1 MNVLAIDCATE
12 VLSAALL
19 CDAPRKGAVYSMQ
32 ADAGT
37 VHGEILFTVIDSLLS
52 AARVKTEEMDLFV
65 CQRGPGSWTGLRIG
79 FSAVKGF
86 ALALNK
92 PFLSIPTL
100 DCAALAAPEAGFDGV
115 ALPVLDAKQKRYYCA
130 LFENG
135 RRTTDYLDASPET
148 IAALIPPGKDVWLTG
163 GAAAAIRPRLKEL
176 LANRIILDPRARG
189 GRAEDL
195 LQYLAKN
202 PTIVECKESHDS
214 APLYLRK
221 SDAEINLE
229 TRNGKE

>member
-12 VLSAALL
+12 LLSAALRT
-19 CDAPRKGAVYSMQ
+19 DAPRKGAVYSMQ

-37 VHGEILFTVIDSLLS
+37 VHSEILFTVVDALLT
-52 AARVKTEEMDLFV
+52 AANVTTQEIDLFL

-79 FSAVKGF
+79 FSVVKGF

-100 DCAALAAPEAGFDGV
+100 DCAALAAPQSGFDGV
-115 ALPVLDAKQKRYYCA
+115 ALPVLDAKQRRYFCA

-135 RRTTDYLDASPET
+135 QRMSEYLDATPET
-148 IAALIPPGKDVWLTG
+148 IAALVPPGKDVWLTG
-163 GAAAAIRPRLKEL
+163 NAAAMILPRLQEL
-176 LANRIILDPRARG
+176 LAHNAIILDPHFRK

-195 LQYLAKN
+195 LHYLAKN
-202 PTIVECKESHDS
+202 PTIVERKESFAS

-221 SDAEINLE
+221 SDAEINA
-229 TRNGKE
+229 GA